1 MIRLILMLLQP
12 GFWLDL
18 WNLRKEDDSLDLT
31 DQPESAAYAA
41 AQEEEYKA
49 WRIRKRK
56 KGRVV

>member
-1 MIRLILMLLQP
+1 MIRFILMLLHP

-31 DQPESAAYAA
+31 DTPESAAYAA
-41 AQEEEYKA
+41 AQAEEYKA
-49 WRIRKRK
+49 WATPQRK

>member
-1 MIRLILMLLQP
+1 MIRLLFLLLHP

-41 AQEEEYKA
+41 AQAKEYKA
-49 WRIRKRK
+49 WATRQRK
-56 KGRVV
+56 KGRV

>member
-1 MIRLILMLLQP
+1 MIRLLFLLLHP

-41 AQEEEYKA
+41 AQAEEYNL
-49 WRIRKRK
+49 WLSRQRK
-56 KGRVV
+56 KGRV